1 MANMIR
7 EMRPEEIETVSNI
20 WLQGNLEAHAFVDKD
35 YWINNLNVVREQ
47 FRKAEIYVFVENGK
61 IQGFAGLQENYLA
74 GIFVQK
80 EYRDHGVGKKLL
92 DYLKQKYSDLSL
104 DVYAKNIRAKK
115 FYSQNEFVI
124 VREDMD
130 ESTNEVEYQMFWK
143 RG

>member
-20 WLQGNLEAHAFVDKD
+20 WLQGNLEAHAFIDKD

-47 FRKAEIYVFVENGK
+47 FGKADIYVFVENGK

>member
-7 EMRPEEIETVSNI
+7 EMRPGEIEIVSNI

-47 FRKAEIYVFVENGK
+47 FGKADIYVFVENGK

>member
-1 MANMIR
+1 MIR

-20 WLQGNLEAHAFVDKD
+20 WLQGNLEAHAFIDKD

-47 FRKAEIYVFVENGK
+47 FGKADIYVFVENGK

>member
-47 FRKAEIYVFVENGK
+47 FGKADIYVFVENGK